1 MGVPKPV
8 HLPNG
13 KEWKKKGGAADH
25 FQDML
30 SRYGVGDRVSSAVDH
45 SDLVALVTVY
55 DAEVPLGEAIKAGNG
70 IDYFEKGIDR
80 DHPGKTQ
87 CFFIVRKDKSKIDF
101 SIGRALD
108 AAARA
113 TVLD

>member
-1 MGVPKPV
+1 MGVSKPV

-13 KEWKKKGGAADH
+13 KEWKKKGDAGDH

-30 SRYGVGDRVSSAVDH
+30 SRYSVGDRVDSDADH

-55 DAEVPLGEAIKAGNG
+55 DAEVPLGGDTKAGSG
-70 IDYFEKGIDR
+70 IDFFEKGIDR

-87 CFFIVRKDKSKIDF
+87 CFFIVRKDKKKIDF
-101 SIGRALD
+101 SIG
-108 AAARA
+108 
-113 TVLD
+113 